1 MNKEKIEK
9 EQSTLKKIQNKMNEK
24 RKKKQTET
32 KLKK

>member
-9 EQSTLKKIQNKMNEK
+9 EQSTLKKIQNKTNEK